1 MAFGNF
7 LGNPAVAGALS
18 LGAGLAQGAAK
29 ERQTQSDY
37 RRKMAELS
45 HRQKLGMQDYEMRR
59 VIDSR
64 HPSGSE
70 QARLAGQRKTAQD
83 GSAEDRAYMAGQGG
97 RRGPGGEMESTSG
110 GARVEEQYP
119 ASIQLGPQ
127 EGAAPT
133 APPLTSLISAIRND
147 RLDPNAAFDVL
158 RNYYWDDPDWSAV
171 EKEIKEKRKE
181 LKADREAAQK
191 PAKAGIRVKPW
202 TPPVYTETPDQ
213 YLPGK
218 GASTGGLPGSGGDPA
233 DPASMGN
240 TEFTLPDGSAISSA
254 QLDNMTTEQI
264 MALRGGGGQSGGGQ
278 GYQGQFMGQF

>member
-29 ERQTQSDY
+29 ERQTQMDY

-45 HRQKLGMQDYEMRR
+45 HRQKLGMQDYEMKQAY
-59 VIDSR
+59 DTL
-64 HPSGSE
+64 HPGPGDR
-70 QARLAGQRKTAQD
+70 ARLTSEKNAAQE
-83 GSAEDRAYMAGQGG
+83 GIAEDQQYISERGG
-97 RRGPGGEMESTSG
+97 SG
-110 GARVEEQYP
+110 GARTNTVP
-119 ASIQLGPQ
+119 NPGIQLGPQ
-127 EGAAPT
+127 EGAAST

-191 PAKAGIRVKPW
+191 PPKAGIRVKPW

-278 GYQGQFMGQF
+278 NYQGQFMGQF